1 MEGPHGIAHDLNW
14 TNTNKGSVDS
24 ALFYGYIS
32 TQIPGGC
39 TRLLFFF
46 DKIIL
51 KKSATEP

>member
-39 TRLLFFF
+39 TRLLFFLI
-46 DKIIL
+46 K
-51 KKSATEP
+51 